1 MTSSEGVPLDHFT
14 PTTDPIAGSV
24 VISALVALVP
34 LVTFVVL
41 LAVVKTRAHVAGAWS
56 LLVAVA
62 VAVLGYHMPF
72 GLAALS
78 ATQGAV
84 FGAFPVFWIVLM
96 AVWLYRVTVISGRFE
111 DLRGIFDV
119 IGGRDVRIQAILV
132 AFCFGG
138 LLEALAGFGAPVAIT
153 ATMLIALGLSP
164 LRAAATVLVANTA
177 PVAFGAIAIPITTA
191 AGLTGLSGAHIGAIV
206 GRQAPVLAVI
216 VPLILLFILDGK
228 RGVRECW
235 PVALVTGLCFGVA
248 QFLCSNYFSYELTDV
263 VASLAGLAGAYL
275 FLRVW
280 KSKGHDAARG
290 RLTVAAMA
298 GASGSAGVSGSVG
311 GSDSARG
318 SDPAP
323 EGTTALAGD
332 GAKLTGSR
340 VWLALFPYLL
350 VIVVFGI
357 ANLWKLGV
365 NVPAWLASTNVK
377 VPWPLLHDAVVD
389 GAGKPIS
396 STVYNF
402 QWLSSPGTL
411 LLITG
416 LIVAAVYAA
425 FDGGGRYPITMGK
438 AVAGIGQ
445 TIYSM
450 RWAAATILLVLA
462 LAYVMNLSGQT
473 VAIGTWLA
481 STGGFFAFLSPVLG
495 WIGTAVTGSD
505 TSSNALFAKLQQAAG
520 VKAGIDPHLLVAAN
534 SSGGV
539 VGKLISPQNLAIAAS
554 AVGMDGKES
563 VILRKVIGWSVGML
577 AVLCLLVYL
586 QSTPVLGWMLP

>member
-1 MTSSEGVPLDHFT
+1 MTQSSSKGFPVDHFT
-14 PTTDPIAGSV
+14 STTDPVAGSV
-24 VISALVALVP
+24 AISALIALLP
-34 LVTFVVL
+34 LLAFIVL
-41 LAVVKTRAHVAGAWS
+41 LAVVKTKAHVAGAWS

-62 VAVLGYHMPF
+62 VAVLGFHMPI

-78 ATQGAV
+78 ASQGAV
-84 FGAFPVFWIVLM
+84 FGAFPVLWIVIT

-191 AGLTGLSGAHIGAIV
+191 AGLTGLDAGHIGAIV
-206 GRQAPVLAVI
+206 GRQAPILAVI
-216 VPLILLFILDGK
+216 VPLILLVILDGK
-228 RGVRECW
+228 RGLRECW
-235 PVALVTGLCFGVA
+235 PVALVTGLCFGIA
-248 QFLCSNYFSYELTDV
+248 QFLCSNYFSYELTDI
-263 VASLAGLAGAYL
+263 VASLVGLAGAYL

-280 KSKGHDAARG
+280 KSKGHDAARD
-290 RLTVAAMA
+290 RLTVGAMA
-298 GASGSAGVSGSVG
+298 GGSGSAGGSVSD
-311 GSDSARG
+311 GSPV
-318 SDPAP
+318 SD
-323 EGTTALAGD
+323 GTTALAGD
-332 GAKLTGSR
+332 TAKLTGPR

-365 NVPAWLASTNVK
+365 NIPAWLATTNIH
-377 VPWPLLHDAVVD
+377 VPWPVLHDAIVD
-389 GAGKPIS
+389 TAGKPIS

-416 LIVAAVYAA
+416 LIVAAVYAV
-425 FDGGGRYPITMGK
+425 FNDGGRFPITMRQ
-438 AVAGIGQ
+438 AVAAIGH
-445 TIYSM
+445 TVYNM
-450 RWAAATILLVLA
+450 RWAGATILLVLA

-495 WIGTAVTGSD
+495 WLGTAVTGSD

-520 VKAGIDPHLLVAAN
+520 MKAGIDPHLLVAAN

-539 VGKLISPQNLAIAAS
+539 VGKLISPQNLAIAAT
-554 AVGMDGKES
+554 AVGMDGQES
-563 VILRKVIGWSVGML
+563 VLLRKVIGWSVGML
-577 AVLCLLVYL
+577 AVLCILVYL
-586 QSTPVLGWMLP
+586 QSTPILGWMLP